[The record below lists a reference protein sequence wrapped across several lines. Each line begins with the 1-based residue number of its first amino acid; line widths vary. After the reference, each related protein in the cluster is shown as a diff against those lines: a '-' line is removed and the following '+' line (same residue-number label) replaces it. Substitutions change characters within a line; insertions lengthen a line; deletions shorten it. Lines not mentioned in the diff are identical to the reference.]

1 MPPPSSAAKFL
12 TTTINAATGEIVD
25 VDDAAGLKAA
35 LARVQNT
42 VLEAEA
48 QVVAIVEEEHE
59 AIASTLNTAE
69 ELRAQLS
76 SLEALMA
83 AVPCDALR
91 RELEETVLRVPT
103 LRASRDA
110 ARAEHA
116 RFSLLAEVHELRET
130 FEAAMVEQE
139 LGAATKHLLA
149 LRALLPRLEAEPEL
163 KGGAAPL
170 LDELTEEMRT
180 RQSQLEAAAL
190 AAWASAALGHRLHN
204 ESQQTVFYEGSGA
217 PSQSLVL
224 RVGPQ
229 GHLPVLADA
238 LNKLGLAERCC
249 RDLGDALM
257 ARLVRPVLEKHELSV
272 TAAAQS
278 DESQVLST
286 VAATRSDGDD
296 GGGGLVARA
305 EQVCAAIEVIVCA
318 VHRFLQ
324 QAATAE
330 QEPLRL
336 RADFWSELRR
346 AVVDDCLLPALE
358 LDRQANIVD
367 VCAAVAS
374 RVEGMRTRLH
384 EALGAAAID
393 GQVGPLVEA
402 AKQLQVRAVGMRCA
416 TILEEGR
423 GIILDET
430 ADNLEGVLV
439 GPSLRPW
446 EAQPENGDGE
456 GDGGDG
462 GLSVM
467 VDGEATASTDA
478 EGTGPARAGDD
489 QPLTFFLFPRC
500 RVTRRV
506 LKLLTLL
513 HDTIEY
519 ACVCGPDGAA
529 LLYSRARELIDLFT
543 AVTALKWQAAELA
556 PSSVRASG
564 IALVP
569 TTALLLHNDA
579 LLLRHRCLTFGIEY
593 APRLPPPL
601 GGRHDGS
608 NGAAA
613 AKATFVEMAP
623 ELGRHAQRA
632 LKRVL
637 SQVRSQLIL
646 ELMPGKGFNRVGE
659 DADAGSAASMV
670 ARRLSYKLK
679 QLARV
684 WADTLS
690 VDQCCDLLS
699 DAIEAP
705 MGELASQLLQL
716 RHISERDSVTLQGA
730 LLLPILSVCAEVL
743 LHVRGVGGGSAAPPP
758 AADEPASPLSVSVPP
773 PSPGGTATAE
783 KLLEWE
789 AELRPSPSL
798 RKVLQLAWLLGASTL
813 WQIRE
818 RHAAGELT
826 GLRPKELQAAL
837 RAVFDHAALVS
848 DEEASKFM
856 RTLDEEERELVA
868 AEERR

>member
-1 MPPPSSAAKFL
+1 
-12 TTTINAATGEIVD
+12 
-25 VDDAAGLKAA
+25 
-35 LARVQNT
+35 
-42 VLEAEA
+42 
-48 QVVAIVEEEHE
+48 
-59 AIASTLNTAE
+59 
-69 ELRAQLS
+69 
-76 SLEALMA
+76 
-83 AVPCDALR
+83 
-91 RELEETVLRVPT
+91 
-103 LRASRDA
+103 
-110 ARAEHA
+110 
-116 RFSLLAEVHELRET
+116 
-130 FEAAMVEQE
+130 
-139 LGAATKHLLA
+139 
-149 LRALLPRLEAEPEL
+149 
-163 KGGAAPL
+163 
-170 LDELTEEMRT
+170 MR
-180 RQSQLEAAAL
+180 
-190 AAWASAALGHRLHN
+190 
-204 ESQQTVFYEGSGA
+204 Y
-217 PSQSLVL
+217 
-224 RVGPQ
+224 
-229 GHLPVLADA
+229 
-238 LNKLGLAERCC
+238 
-249 RDLGDALM
+249 
-257 ARLVRPVLEKHELSV
+257 
-272 TAAAQS
+272 
-278 DESQVLST
+278 
-286 VAATRSDGDD
+286 
-296 GGGGLVARA
+296 
-305 EQVCAAIEVIVCA
+305 
-318 VHRFLQ
+318 
-324 QAATAE
+324 
-330 QEPLRL
+330 
-336 RADFWSELRR
+336 
-346 AVVDDCLLPALE
+346 
-358 LDRQANIVD
+358 
-367 VCAAVAS
+367 
-374 RVEGMRTRLH
+374 
-384 EALGAAAID
+384 
-393 GQVGPLVEA
+393 
-402 AKQLQVRAVGMRCA
+402 
-416 TILEEGR
+416 
-423 GIILDET
+423 
-430 ADNLEGVLV
+430 
-439 GPSLRPW
+439 
-446 EAQPENGDGE
+446 
-456 GDGGDG
+456 
-462 GLSVM
+462 
-467 VDGEATASTDA
+467 
-478 EGTGPARAGDD
+478 
-489 QPLTFFLFPRC
+489 FLFPRC

-519 ACVCGPDGAA
+519 ACACGPDGAA

-758 AADEPASPLSVSVPP
+758 ASDGPLKSRSRSSPSDLSTWQNFSSVSVPP
-773 PSPGGTATAE
+773 PSPGATATAE